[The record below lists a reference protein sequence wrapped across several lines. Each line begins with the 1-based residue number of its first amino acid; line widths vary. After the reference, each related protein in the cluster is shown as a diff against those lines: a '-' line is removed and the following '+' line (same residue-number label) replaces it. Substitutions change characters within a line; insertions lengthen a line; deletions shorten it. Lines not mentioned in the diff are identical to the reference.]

1 MPLEKRIRALRY
13 IWWLPLNWKFSWNQ
27 NDAWIENAKTE
38 LSPLVAQSNKRFSK
52 ENYFEEDVRIV
63 SGTYSHFCNK
73 SLCECAINSTI
84 YLRGIY
90 RKIFFN
96 LAEFLVRIWPLV
108 LLLGMMR
115 DRRRTETSSRKQRHS
130 LRQRHFYVEHGARP
144 RARAKCHFSHKY
156 FSRLWLS
163 QWTLGP
169 DFGLTNPNQY
179 PKVPLVGPK
188 SSERNKIAC
197 RFIKLWN
204 NLINRPRAKLTNQ
217 LSTLVGQTLH
227 LVGCTHHTSSK
238 WLFVCLAFV
247 CSAAALWSCSQKN
260 KHQKKQQRHARAEER
275 IQILNL
281 LFHRKKEFTIWIRFL
296 GQFKI
301 CGLSSTFF

>member
-73 SLCECAINSTI
+73 SWCECAINSTI

-169 DFGLTNPNQY
+169 DFGLTMTNQY

-197 RFIKLWN
+197 RIIKLWN

-217 LSTLVGQTLH
+217 LSTLVGQTLNSSR
-227 LVGCTHHTSSK
+227 LHTVPQNDC
-238 WLFVCLAFV
+238 LFVWPLCARRLLFEAV
-247 CSAAALWSCSQKN
+247 LKKINIRKNSSGMRAQKN
-260 KHQKKQQRHARAEER
+260 
-275 IQILNL
+275 
-281 LFHRKKEFTIWIRFL
+281 EFRF
-296 GQFKI
+296 
-301 CGLSSTFF
+301 

>member
-73 SLCECAINSTI
+73 SWCECAINSTI

-169 DFGLTNPNQY
+169 DFGLTNPDQY

-197 RFIKLWN
+197 RIIKLWN

-217 LSTLVGQTLH
+217 LSTLVGQTLNSSR
-227 LVGCTHHTSSK
+227 LHTVPQNDC
-238 WLFVCLAFV
+238 LFVWPLCARRLLFEAV
-247 CSAAALWSCSQKN
+247 LKKINIRKNSSGMRAQKN
-260 KHQKKQQRHARAEER
+260 K
-275 IQILNL
+275 
-281 LFHRKKEFTIWIRFL
+281 FRF
-296 GQFKI
+296 
-301 CGLSSTFF
+301 

>member
-1 MPLEKRIRALRY
+1 M
-13 IWWLPLNWKFSWNQ
+13 
-27 NDAWIENAKTE
+27 
-38 LSPLVAQSNKRFSK
+38 AQSNKRFSK

-169 DFGLTNPNQY
+169 DFGLTMTNPNQY

-197 RFIKLWN
+197 RIIKLWN

-217 LSTLVGQTLH
+217 LSTLVGQTLNSSR
-227 LVGCTHHTSSK
+227 LHTVPQNDC
-238 WLFVCLAFV
+238 LFVWPLCARRLLFEAV
-247 CSAAALWSCSQKN
+247 LKKINIRKNSSGMRAQKN
-260 KHQKKQQRHARAEER
+260 
-275 IQILNL
+275 
-281 LFHRKKEFTIWIRFL
+281 EFRF
-296 GQFKI
+296 
-301 CGLSSTFF
+301 

>member
-73 SLCECAINSTI
+73 SWCECAINSTI

-169 DFGLTNPNQY
+169 DFGLTNPDQY

-197 RFIKLWN
+197 RIIKLWN

-217 LSTLVGQTLH
+217 LSTLVGQTLNSSR
-227 LVGCTHHTSSK
+227 LHTVPQNDC
-238 WLFVCLAFV
+238 LFVWPLCARRLLFEAV
-247 CSAAALWSCSQKN
+247 LKKINIRKNSSGMRAQKN
-260 KHQKKQQRHARAEER
+260 
-275 IQILNL
+275 
-281 LFHRKKEFTIWIRFL
+281 EFRF
-296 GQFKI
+296 
-301 CGLSSTFF
+301 

>member
-1 MPLEKRIRALRY
+1 MNR
-13 IWWLPLNWKFSWNQ
+13 KFSWNQ

-73 SLCECAINSTI
+73 SLCECAINPTI

-130 LRQRHFYVEHGARP
+130 LSDTFTSNTGRG
-144 RARAKCHFSHKY
+144 RAREQNVTFH
-156 FSRLWLS
+156 
-163 QWTLGP
+163 
-169 DFGLTNPNQY
+169 TNI
-179 PKVPLVGPK
+179 LVGYDCHNG
-188 SSERNKIAC
+188 R
-197 RFIKLWN
+197 W
-204 NLINRPRAKLTNQ
+204 
-217 LSTLVGQTLH
+217 G
-227 LVGCTHHTSSK
+227 
-238 WLFVCLAFV
+238 
-247 CSAAALWSCSQKN
+247 
-260 KHQKKQQRHARAEER
+260 R
-275 IQILNL
+275 I
-281 LFHRKKEFTIWIRFL
+281 
-296 GQFKI
+296 
-301 CGLSSTFF
+301 SD

>member
-169 DFGLTNPNQY
+169 DFGLTMTNQY

-217 LSTLVGQTLH
+217 LSTLVGQTLNSSR
-227 LVGCTHHTSSK
+227 LHTVPQNDC
-238 WLFVCLAFV
+238 LFVWPLCARRRLCV
-247 CSAAALWSCSQKN
+247 LGGCSLKLFS
-260 KHQKKQQRHARAEER
+260 KK
-275 IQILNL
+275 
-281 LFHRKKEFTIWIRFL
+281 
-296 GQFKI
+296 
-301 CGLSSTFF
+301 

>member
-1 MPLEKRIRALRY
+1 M
-13 IWWLPLNWKFSWNQ
+13 
-27 NDAWIENAKTE
+27 
-38 LSPLVAQSNKRFSK
+38 AQSNKRFSK

-169 DFGLTNPNQY
+169 DFGLNMTNPDQY

-197 RFIKLWN
+197 RIIKLWN

-217 LSTLVGQTLH
+217 LSTLVGQTLNSSR
-227 LVGCTHHTSSK
+227 LHTVPQNDC
-238 WLFVCLAFV
+238 LFVWPLCARRLLFEAV
-247 CSAAALWSCSQKN
+247 LKKINIRKNSSGMRAQKN
-260 KHQKKQQRHARAEER
+260 K
-275 IQILNL
+275 
-281 LFHRKKEFTIWIRFL
+281 FRF
-296 GQFKI
+296 
-301 CGLSSTFF
+301 